1 MFITCVAIFIVCI
14 LQLSLCKPN
23 NIMGENCTDEA
34 KDYFCEEKL
43 IMGDFESTCYY
54 PFKNVKDKCNFP
66 VFQGSPMYPCRVRFL
81 CKPLTNK
88 KGINLQ
94 YTVLCT
100 PQNLNLITFFQ
111 KYKTFLTKINSNFA
125 WNSY

>member
-1 MFITCVAIFIVCI
+1 
-14 LQLSLCKPN
+14 
-23 NIMGENCTDEA
+23 MGENCTDEK

-43 IMGDFESTCYY
+43 VLGDFNTCYY
-54 PFKNVKDKCNFP
+54 PFKNVEDKCNFP

-100 PQNLNLITFFQ
+100 PTKFEFDNFFSEIQNFFN
-111 KYKTFLTKINSNFA
+111 KN
-125 WNSY
+125 